1 MVVVDTSEDSLG
13 VITLSVGIAEVES
26 EDLLVEESLVDHAV
40 EWWDDLVDGDGV
52 ESKTKD
58 AVEATERESQ
68 SWLLG
73 GLSEV
78 LALDLQVADG
88 KVVVGDESLHAAGA
102 VVDLKRGSVGL
113 VGVGLGG
120 VILAVEVAGDRAALL
135 GWNPEVGGAGVEDD
149 LEGLWWIAEGDLGEV

>member
-1 MVVVDTSEDSLG
+1 MVVVDTSEDSLRG
-13 VITLSVGIAEVES
+13 ITLSVGVAEVES
-26 EDLLVEESLVDHAV
+26 EDLLVEEALVDHVV

-58 AVEATERESQ
+58 TVEAAERESQ

-88 KVVVGDESLHAAGA
+88 EVVVRDESLHAAGA
-102 VVDLKRGSVGL
+102 VVDLERGSVGL
-113 VGVGLGG
+113 VRVGLGG
-120 VILAVEVAGDRAALL
+120 VILAVEVAGDGAALL
-135 GWNPEVGGAGVEDD
+135 GWNPKVGGAGVEDD